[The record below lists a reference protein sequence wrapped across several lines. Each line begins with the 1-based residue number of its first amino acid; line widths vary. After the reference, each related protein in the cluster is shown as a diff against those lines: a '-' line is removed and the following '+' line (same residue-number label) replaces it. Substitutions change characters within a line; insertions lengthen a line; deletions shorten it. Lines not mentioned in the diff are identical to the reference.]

1 MIKNTAIVLAGGSG
15 SRMNS
20 DIPKQ
25 YIEIEGKPILAYS
38 LIIMEQNP
46 IIDEIILVT
55 RKEDV
60 EYCRREIVNKFN
72 INKVTNI
79 VPGGAERFLSV
90 YEGVKASAGKYL
102 WIHDGARPCLSDEL
116 LVRLGRDVE
125 EYGATIA
132 AVPSKDTVKVIKNG
146 FVVNTPDRENI
157 WLVQTP
163 QVFETKSIKEAY
175 VNMFSSP
182 SEQNITD
189 DAMIMENYGSKK
201 VHITMGEY
209 TNIKVTT
216 PDDILSVEKYLKK
229 IKNSV
234 DI

>member
-175 VNMFSSP
+175 INMFSSP

-216 PDDILSVEKYLKK
+216 PDDILSVEKYFKK

>member
-60 EYCRREIVNKFN
+60 DYCRREIVNKFN

-90 YEGVKASAGKYL
+90 YEGVKASAGNYL

-125 EYGATIA
+125 EYGATIT

-146 FVVNTPDRENI
+146 FVVNTPNREDI
-157 WLVQTP
+157 WMIQTP
-163 QVFETKSIKEAY
+163 QVFEAKSIKEAY

>member
-132 AVPSKDTVKVIKNG
+132 AVPSKDTVKVIRNG

>member
-1 MIKNTAIVLAGGSG
+1 MIKNSAIVLAGGNG

-20 DIPKQ
+20 DVPKQ
-25 YIEIEGKPILAYS
+25 FIEIERKPLLAYS
-38 LIIMEQNP
+38 LIILEQNP
-46 IIDEIILVT
+46 IIDEIILVS

-60 EYCRREIVNKFN
+60 EYCRKEIVDKFN
-72 INKVTNI
+72 IKKVTNI
-79 VPGGAERFLSV
+79 VPGGVERFLSV
-90 YEGVKASAGKYL
+90 YEGVKASSGKYL

-116 LVRLGRDVE
+116 IARLFKDVE
-125 EYGATIA
+125 EYEATIA

-163 QVFETKSIKEAY
+163 QVFDAKALKEAY
-175 VNMFSSP
+175 ANMFSS
-182 SEQNITD
+182 SLNLNITD

-216 PDDILSVEKYLKK
+216 PEDILTIEKYLKK

>member
-72 INKVTNI
+72 II
-79 VPGGAERFLSV
+79 FYIL
-90 YEGVKASAGKYL
+90 KY
-102 WIHDGARPCLSDEL
+102 IF
-116 LVRLGRDVE
+116 
-125 EYGATIA
+125 
-132 AVPSKDTVKVIKNG
+132 NG
-146 FVVNTPDRENI
+146 F
-157 WLVQTP
+157 
-163 QVFETKSIKEAY
+163 
-175 VNMFSSP
+175 
-182 SEQNITD
+182 
-189 DAMIMENYGSKK
+189 
-201 VHITMGEY
+201 
-209 TNIKVTT
+209 
-216 PDDILSVEKYLKK
+216 
-229 IKNSV
+229 
-234 DI
+234 

>member
-132 AVPSKDTVKVIKNG
+132 AVPSKDTVKVIRNG

-175 VNMFSSP
+175 INMFSSP